1 MANIISGTLT
11 VPVFSQT
18 GNVGEYT
25 IEGAT
30 YNSQTDSSGNG
41 AYELHVGM
49 VLYVP
54 ASDTASF
61 TPINGVVH
69 RYKITDVLAIDA
81 GTVNA
86 TIIWDEEGDEVD
98 APTNGA
104 ACILTEVTP
113 NKKLGYSIATEY
125 YPELNA
131 GVATGAANSD
141 LINIIDKPQETS
153 SSGPVAYVHTQ
164 AVAGTAWMIQH
175 NKRSKNFVYTI
186 FDDMQ
191 SQCLPNDVEVV
202 DENRLIVHL
211 LEDMSGRAIFSFV

>member
-11 VPVFSQT
+11 VPVFTQT
-18 GNVGEYT
+18 GAAGEYT

-41 AYELHVGM
+41 AYELHTGM

-61 TPINGVVH
+61 SPINGVVH
-69 RYKITDVLAIDA
+69 RYKITDILAIDA
-81 GTVNA
+81 GTINA
-86 TIIWDEEGDEVD
+86 TIIWDEQGEEVD

-113 NKKLGYSIATEY
+113 NKKLGFSIATEY

-131 GVATGAANSD
+131 GVANGAANSD
-141 LINIIDKPQETS
+141 LINIIDKQQAQS
-153 SSGPVAYVHTQ
+153 QVPVAYVHTQ
-164 AVAGTAWMIQH
+164 AVAGTAWLIKH
-175 NKRSKNFVYTI
+175 NKQSRNFVYTI

-202 DENRLIVHL
+202 DENQLIVHL
-211 LEDMSGRAIFSFV
+211 LEDMSGRAIFSFI